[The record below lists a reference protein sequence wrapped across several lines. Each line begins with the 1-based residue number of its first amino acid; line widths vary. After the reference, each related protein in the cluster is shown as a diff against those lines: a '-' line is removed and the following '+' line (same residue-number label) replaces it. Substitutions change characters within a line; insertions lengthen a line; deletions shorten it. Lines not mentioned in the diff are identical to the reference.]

1 MLLVNDFLK
10 QWEYIV
16 DQVDKDHVPI
26 ECVRKIVFKTHNR
39 RQKTINLRS
48 LRSQGLDEENVDLV
62 VTRFIEENED
72 SIASMEFF
80 LDVEAIA
87 DMLQPETDKLL
98 KGMK

>member
-10 QWEYIV
+10 QWEDIV
-16 DQVDKDHVPI
+16 DQVDKDRVPI
-26 ECVRKIVFKTHNR
+26 ECVRKIIFRTHNR

-48 LRSQGLDEENVDLV
+48 LRSQGLDEENVDLL

-72 SIASMEFF
+72 SIASMEFV